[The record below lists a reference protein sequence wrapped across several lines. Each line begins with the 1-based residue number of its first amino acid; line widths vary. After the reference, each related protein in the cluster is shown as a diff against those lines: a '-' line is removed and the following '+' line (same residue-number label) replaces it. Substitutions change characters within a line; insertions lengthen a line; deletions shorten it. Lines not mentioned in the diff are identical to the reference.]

1 MNSSQIAKLA
11 RVSRT
16 TVSRVL
22 NGHGNVSEKTRRR
35 VEAVIAEQNY
45 FPDAAARN
53 LVGKTCKIL
62 GLFIIDL
69 GAEGDEYTISRSQFF
84 YDYIAYSAD
93 ITSHYGYNL
102 LTAVIRKDGMGE
114 IDRLFQSRSIAG
126 GIVMGDHL
134 DQRILARFAARGYRL
149 ALYNQVRRS
158 PSPNILT
165 INYDNFM
172 CGFLAGQELCRQGH
186 KKIVHVTG
194 EPDKL
199 SVQDRLEGFETALT
213 AAGIPFD
220 RKTDLEFG
228 KFNRKSGGYDA
239 TIRLLE
245 RRSGNLPTA
254 LCAGSATMLLG
265 TFQAIRDLGLRIPED
280 ISLIGIDDTDAAIY
294 TTPSLSVVSTSREE
308 VARQTV
314 SRLVELIEQ
323 GTAATRDYVISD
335 VVLAPR
341 DSIRPYASPAQED

>member
-1 MNSSQIAKLA
+1 MNSSEIAKLA

-22 NGHGNVSEKTRRR
+22 NGHSNVSDETRRR

-69 GAEGDEYTISRSQFF
+69 GAAGDEYTISRSQFF

-102 LTAVIRKDGMGE
+102 LTAVIRRDGMAE

-126 GIVMGDHL
+126 GILMGDHL
-134 DQRILARFAARGYRL
+134 DQRILARFAARGYKL
-149 ALYNQVRRS
+149 VLYNQVRRS
-158 PSPNILT
+158 PSPHILT
-165 INYDNFM
+165 INYDNFK
-172 CGFLAGQELCRQGH
+172 CGLLAGQELCRQGH
-186 KKIVHVTG
+186 VKIAHVTG

-220 RKTDLEFG
+220 REQDLEFG

-239 TIRLLE
+239 TRRLLA
-245 RRSGNLPTA
+245 RRADDLPTA

-265 TFQAIRDLGLRIPED
+265 TFQAIRDAGLRIPED
-280 ISLIGIDDTDAAIY
+280 ISLVGIDDTDAAIY
-294 TTPSLSVVSTSREE
+294 TTPPLSVVSTSCEE
-308 VARQTV
+308 VAKQTV
-314 SRLVELIEQ
+314 ARLIELIEQ
-323 GTAATRDYVISD
+323 DAPASRDHMISN
-335 VVLAPR
+335 VTLASR
-341 DSIRPYASPAQED
+341 SSIRPCGSFGKEA

>member
-1 MNSSQIAKLA
+1 MNSSEIAKLA

-22 NGHGNVSEKTRRR
+22 NGHSNVSDETRRR

-69 GAEGDEYTISRSQFF
+69 GAAGDEYTISRSQFF

-102 LTAVIRKDGMGE
+102 LTAVIRRDGMAE

-126 GIVMGDHL
+126 GILMGDHL
-134 DQRILARFAARGYRL
+134 DQRILARFAARGYKL
-149 ALYNQVRRS
+149 VLYNQVRRS
-158 PSPNILT
+158 PSPHILT
-165 INYDNFM
+165 INFK
-172 CGFLAGQELCRQGH
+172 CGLLAGQELCRQGH
-186 KKIVHVTG
+186 VKIAHVTG

-220 RKTDLEFG
+220 REQDLEFG

-239 TIRLLE
+239 TRRLLA
-245 RRSGNLPTA
+245 RRADDLPTA

-265 TFQAIRDLGLRIPED
+265 TFQAIRDAGLRIPED
-280 ISLIGIDDTDAAIY
+280 ISLVGIDDTDAAIY
-294 TTPSLSVVSTSREE
+294 TTPPLSVVSTSCEE
-308 VARQTV
+308 VAKQTV
-314 SRLVELIEQ
+314 ARLIELIEQ
-323 GTAATRDYVISD
+323 DAPACRDHMMSNVT
-335 VVLAPR
+335 LASR
-341 DSIRPYASPAQED
+341 SSIRPCGSFGKEA